1 MWIYD
6 LHFDARGFGKEGVL
20 PSRNESATDK
30 SLMEEFGRYSD
41 TFDPSDKGVTRAG
54 GTLVELGR
62 IDDPKIRGLLEEV
75 KRGEIGP
82 ETNKMAERVL
92 RGIVPSIETS
102 PNQQN
107 QSFLPKNMRPS
118 LMEIPI
124 PPPDGSNIASL
135 PPMGMKNKNKGP
147 LSSSQAGQK
156 AAPIFSSEDLNNLS
170 VTAVR
175 SLYNTIT

>member
-1 MWIYD
+1 
-6 LHFDARGFGKEGVL
+6 
-20 PSRNESATDK
+20 
-30 SLMEEFGRYSD
+30 
-41 TFDPSDKGVTRAG
+41 
-54 GTLVELGR
+54 LGR